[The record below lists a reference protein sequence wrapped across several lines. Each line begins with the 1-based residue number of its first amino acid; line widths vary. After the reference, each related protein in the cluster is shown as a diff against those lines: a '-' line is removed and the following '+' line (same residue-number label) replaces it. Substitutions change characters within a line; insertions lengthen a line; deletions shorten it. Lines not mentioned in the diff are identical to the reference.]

1 MGGCQGGQMSNALK
15 WAMKNDGCSEKS
27 YPYVAKG
34 GLFSTCKSNGC
45 DVVMPAGTV
54 KGVKSLAGLIG
65 KASDEDMMAA
75 TQQQP
80 VSIAIEADQ
89 NIFQHYKSGVI
100 TDSCGTNTDHGVL
113 LVGYGTD
120 AGTDYWKVKNSWGA
134 SWGDHGFVRM
144 TRGKNICGINSGPNV
159 PQFGSSVSV

>member
-1 MGGCQGGQMSNALK
+1 MGGGIL
-15 WAMKNDGCSEKS
+15 
-27 YPYVAKG
+27 
-34 GLFSTCKSNGC
+34 STCKSKGC

-65 KASDEDMMAA
+65 TASDNDLMAA

-89 NIFQHYKSGVI
+89 NIFQHYTGGVI

-120 AGTDYWKVKNSWGA
+120 AGTDYWKGRTA
-134 SWGDHGFVRM
+134 G
-144 TRGKNICGINSGPNV
+144 V
-159 PQFGSSVSV
+159 PAGVIMATCA